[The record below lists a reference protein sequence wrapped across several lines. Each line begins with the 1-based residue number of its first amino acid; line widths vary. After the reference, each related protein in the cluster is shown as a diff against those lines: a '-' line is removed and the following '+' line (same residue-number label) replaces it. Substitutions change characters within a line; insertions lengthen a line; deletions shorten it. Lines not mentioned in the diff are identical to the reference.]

1 MDIIRPYDMED
12 GEVGINLRTGC
23 TDTGRDYSSK
33 PPELTE

>member
-1 MDIIRPYDMED
+1 MGD

-23 TDTGRDYSSK
+23 PNPRRDYSSK